1 MSFCSFYQDDE
12 IGGELKLKRLQKDKP
27 TEPEQSVK
35 LKPFDDQKSQDRS
48 TLKPESKSKE
58 EPQSAPSKDKKEK
71 QELAKEGHMKK
82 NEDMDRDKEDSKPI
96 SQPTV
101 DGSDDV
107 DGRNKINKRNDS
119 EVERKSGNTLLFC

>member
-1 MSFCSFYQDDE
+1 M
-12 IGGELKLKRLQKDKP
+12 G
-27 TEPEQSVK
+27 
-35 LKPFDDQKSQDRS
+35 
-48 TLKPESKSKE
+48 
-58 EPQSAPSKDKKEK
+58 SAPSKDKKEK
-71 QELAKEGHMKK
+71 QESAKEGHMKK

-119 EVERKSGNTLLFC
+119 EVERKSEDKNKNEKILPNHTQEGIRTKLKKTKNVEITESPLEKLRRLENEKPTEVETVEEEIVISELPS